1 MTTEYQAGCT
11 GQGMIHSLGWDG
23 AGPHDILSATQDS
36 AQFKTRDL
44 FISGIFHLI
53 LSGHGWPWVTATS
66 EKETTDE
73 GLPLYLI

>member
-1 MTTEYQAGCT
+1 MILKPQAVTEWHGVRFHHITQ
-11 GQGMIHSLGWDG
+11 QGM
-23 AGPHDILSATQDS
+23 P
-36 AQFKTRDL
+36 FKTDDL